1 MTENTPSTSMLVP
14 LNKIIFDKDNSMTK
28 YPPIFLFFN
37 HVIQQGRS
45 RMCLC
50 SLLKDKRDQPEN
62 WFGGRALWNLFL
74 KFLKFDILK
83 FQKILGKI
91 LEVQND
97 VFYSPANFQNEIVC
111 IPAYTKKINSE
122 KS

>member
-1 MTENTPSTSMLVP
+1 VGCQNASVEKRSTLQESNRYYYMIL
-14 LNKIIFDKDNSMTK
+14 
-28 YPPIFLFFN
+28 
-37 HVIQQGRS
+37 
-45 RMCLC
+45 
-50 SLLKDKRDQPEN
+50 PEN
-62 WFGGRALWNLFL
+62 RFGGRALWNLFL

-83 FQKILGKI
+83 FQKIPGKI

-97 VFYSPANFQNEIVC
+97 VFYSPAKFQNEIVC